1 MMIYLYLQTFF
12 KEVREKMY
20 ADIVAI
26 VREMEKHEA
35 QSKIKAR
42 EEKHRRQNAMRAFN
56 AKQKQINNKKVQI
69 QRTRHK

>member
-1 MMIYLYLQTFF
+1 MLYLYLTTFF
-12 KEVREKMY
+12 NQVREKMY

-26 VREMEKHEA
+26 VREMKKHEA
-35 QSKIKAR
+35 QSKILNKSERYQRA
-42 EEKHRRQNAMRAFN
+42 NAMRAFN

>member
-1 MMIYLYLQTFF
+1 MIYYYLTAFF
-12 KEVREKMY
+12 TQVREKMY
-20 ADIVAI
+20 ANIVAI

-42 EEKHRRQNAMRAFN
+42 EEKYMRQNAMRAFN
-56 AKQKQINNKKVQI
+56 EKQKQINNKKVQI

>member
-1 MMIYLYLQTFF
+1 MIYYYLTAFF
-12 KEVREKMY
+12 NQVCEKMY

-42 EEKHRRQNAMRAFN
+42 EEKYMHQNAMRAFN

>member
-1 MMIYLYLQTFF
+1 MIYYYLTAFF
-12 KEVREKMY
+12 TQVREKMY

-26 VREMEKHEA
+26 VREIEKHEA

-42 EEKHRRQNAMRAFN
+42 EEKYMRQNAMRAFN

-69 QRTRHK
+69 QQTRHK

>member
-1 MMIYLYLQTFF
+1 MIYYYLTAFF
-12 KEVREKMY
+12 TQVREKMY

-26 VREMEKHEA
+26 VRELEKHEA

-42 EEKHRRQNAMRAFN
+42 EEKYMRQNAMRAFN
-56 AKQKQINNKKVQI
+56 ANQKQINNKKVQI